1 MATLSSSRNFFQK
14 SYFSR
19 NIKLAQAEISTEQR
33 KLAEDMMR
41 KFFRP
46 LPQVHWENIEVNR
59 YWEEMAGAGLSQ
71 NSDL

>member
-1 MATLSSSRNFFQK
+1 MATLSSSRKSFQP
-14 SYFSR
+14 SHFSR
-19 NIKLAQAEISTEQR
+19 NIKLAQAEITTEQR